1 MDRQSAP
8 TTRPRPRTTLGQE
21 RRRAAVDDGD
31 DGELLVGE
39 EKGVLMGCAFSE
51 RPIKDAQERARLR

>member
-1 MDRQSAP
+1 M
-8 TTRPRPRTTLGQE
+8 
-21 RRRAAVDDGD
+21 DDGD